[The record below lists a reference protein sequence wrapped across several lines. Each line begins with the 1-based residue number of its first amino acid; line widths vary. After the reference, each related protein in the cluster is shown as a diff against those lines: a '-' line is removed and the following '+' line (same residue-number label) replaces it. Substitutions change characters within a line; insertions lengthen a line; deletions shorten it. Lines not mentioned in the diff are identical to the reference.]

1 MPQYN
6 HQKFLNLGF
15 GGIDDWGDAGYDMF
29 FEPRLQSIAHSGST
43 ATIVWRGT
51 NSGMSLP
58 EDEFWGIDNLKVT
71 LYGTSAVPEPSSA
84 IAFGGLGLLS
94 LRFAKRR
101 LQIRKALMT

>member
-1 MPQYN
+1 
-6 HQKFLNLGF
+6 
-15 GGIDDWGDAGYDMF
+15 
-29 FEPRLQSIAHSGST
+29 
-43 ATIVWRGT
+43 
-51 NSGMSLP
+51 MSLP